1 MNELDE
7 LDKITYAWIQ
17 FNYSLI
23 VIKVPKQA
31 I

>member
-23 VIKVPKQA
+23 VIKVPDS
-31 I
+31 